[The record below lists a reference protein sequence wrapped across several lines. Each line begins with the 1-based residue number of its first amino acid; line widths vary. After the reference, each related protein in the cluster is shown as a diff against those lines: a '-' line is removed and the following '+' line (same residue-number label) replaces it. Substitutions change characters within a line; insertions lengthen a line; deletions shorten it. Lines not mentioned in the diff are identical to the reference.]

1 MAELDPYI
9 VKVGNKRGDMRRGKA
24 GGKIALSDCNCR
36 QERGE
41 RGRKRDGT
49 PILLRQHQA
58 KSVKGTPAF
67 LLGLDNIVSAAPW
80 GVSAAS
86 PVHLSYVGTRTK
98 AKSEIQNFNG
108 SFVACRNQYF
118 LSQRSS
124 PNISGAHPVPWP
136 CHLLPPIQQS
146 KQQICPLLLMT
157 RGQLFGSSLPY

>member
-1 MAELDPYI
+1 VAELDPYI

-41 RGRKRDGT
+41 RGRKRDEDGT

-67 LLGLDNIVSAAPW
+67 LLHLQHCKRSSV
-80 GVSAAS
+80 GVGGVGAS
-86 PVHLSYVGTRTK
+86 PVHLLYVGTRTK

-124 PNISGAHPVPWP
+124 P
-136 CHLLPPIQQS
+136 
-146 KQQICPLLLMT
+146 
-157 RGQLFGSSLPY
+157 